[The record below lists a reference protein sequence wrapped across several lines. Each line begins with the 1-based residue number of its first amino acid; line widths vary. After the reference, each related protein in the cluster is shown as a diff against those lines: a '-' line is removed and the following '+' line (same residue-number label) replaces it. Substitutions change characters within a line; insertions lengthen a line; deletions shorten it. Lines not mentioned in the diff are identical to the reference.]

1 MSVLEQFS
9 YILSLTYKGTTTK
22 EVIDA
27 EKTLSAEY
35 CNPNFIEL
43 IFQLLST
50 TQDESLL
57 KAGIIQ
63 IRFFLENNKDKIN
76 EQILVYVIQ
85 NLINL
90 PPKLLPVFEIIS
102 SVFVEFIIELKQ
114 QSQFLQTIF
123 SLLNSSNPV
132 FGFIILYDL
141 LDQNTFEMTLPNYE
155 GVYDEF
161 FSQELKCIKTCQE
174 NEIVLYTLCHYYAR
188 AFNIYANSLL
198 LKSVEQFHPCIE
210 LSLQVFDNAIN
221 SNSTYFDVTNDFLE
235 IILTF
240 LHSKSENFTFAAL
253 LLEKSMN
260 FMQNSPSYYCVTTF
274 FKVLNYMSLRNNIF
288 EQISGYLS
296 QIIQM
301 LIKFAFEIFD
311 DEKLYFENDPR
322 MFIDTV
328 LSDNEEDETPR
339 SLAKEILT
347 RIAMHQKELFNSL
360 LEIVMQSLDKNND
373 SWNIFSIILFFS
385 SCSMLYIEKNDEITN
400 FYGKIYDYL
409 WSNDFI
415 LVAASLLFISNFP
428 IMHFDSIHNFFERII
443 AILSFCNVPE
453 ILYYLSGCAAGHILI
468 CDSIDKSSID
478 TQLIEPAIQHFFVCC
493 ERLPTKK
500 IEVGFANVVRFFHD
514 KLGDG
519 LPFCL
524 YKITELFMQY
534 TDITEEDLYDEF
546 YRSSAESFSRALER
560 LCPFI
565 ETINPA
571 LFNEILTRIE
581 YMIRN
586 MDDLYSDSL
595 DFLNDELLP
604 ILEGIVLHEQTI
616 VPKVILIPNLL
627 SSLMENNPYP
637 IVELVS
643 KILKIFS
650 FRFSPHITPKGLQ
663 KMLISPILDIID
675 TIIEHFN
682 IDARFAEKDSGP
694 DHHDDFQGLITL
706 LEILFLLIQIDE
718 CVKTHILGIMIPFV
732 YQNIH
737 HFETGSIIAVLAH
750 QDPTILFDDLLFM
763 RWTTSAQNKVYLS
776 SVESILKSTE
786 KPKFEF
792 FIPKMIYYAFVSLFE
807 ILSEGYVSDEN
818 DEFFN
823 MDSIKNF
830 FTPDSLVNYTNPYLI
845 EQFLIYHN
853 KLPNN
858 KQEDL
863 NDFDFK
869 GEEAT

>member
-1 MSVLEQFS
+1 MTFEFYFFFFSFRVEIIRPHYNHKENLRIITCPQLIPKNDPPKNLTLYLAGHVKNLSSVKMAQNPPIMWAQDHEHVFVTIKLHD
-9 YILSLTYKGTTTK
+9 
-22 EVIDA
+22 VID
-27 EKTLSAEY
+27 EEIKFHSNGFYFKGKTKK
-35 CNPNFIEL
+35 P
-43 IFQLLST
+43 
-50 TQDESLL
+50 
-57 KAGIIQ
+57 
-63 IRFFLENNKDKIN
+63 
-76 EQILVYVIQ
+76 EQ
-85 NLINL
+85 
-90 PPKLLPVFEIIS
+90 
-102 SVFVEFIIELKQ
+102 
-114 QSQFLQTIF
+114 T
-123 SLLNSSNPV
+123 
-132 FGFIILYDL
+132 
-141 LDQNTFEMTLPNYE
+141 YE
-155 GVYDEF
+155 
-161 FSQELKCIKTCQE
+161 
-174 NEIVLYTLCHYYAR
+174 
-188 AFNIYANSLL
+188 
-198 LKSVEQFHPCIE
+198 
-210 LSLQVFDNAIN
+210 
-221 SNSTYFDVTNDFLE
+221 
-235 IILTF
+235 
-240 LHSKSENFTFAAL
+240 
-253 LLEKSMN
+253 
-260 FMQNSPSYYCVTTF
+260 TTF
-274 FKVLNYMSLRNNIF
+274 
-288 EQISGYLS
+288 
-296 QIIQM
+296 
-301 LIKFAFEIFD
+301 
-311 DEKLYFENDPR
+311 
-322 MFIDTV
+322 T
-328 LSDNEEDETPR
+328 
-339 SLAKEILT
+339 
-347 RIAMHQKELFNSL
+347 
-360 LEIVMQSLDKNND
+360 
-373 SWNIFSIILFFS
+373 
-385 SCSMLYIEKNDEITN
+385 
-400 FYGKIYDYL
+400 
-409 WSNDFI
+409 
-415 LVAASLLFISNFP
+415 
-428 IMHFDSIHNFFERII
+428 
-443 AILSFCNVPE
+443 
-453 ILYYLSGCAAGHILI
+453 
-468 CDSIDKSSID
+468 
-478 TQLIEPAIQHFFVCC
+478 
-493 ERLPTKK
+493 
-500 IEVGFANVVRFFHD
+500 
-514 KLGDG
+514 
-519 LPFCL
+519 
-524 YKITELFMQY
+524 
-534 TDITEEDLYDEF
+534 
-546 YRSSAESFSRALER
+546 
-560 LCPFI
+560 
-565 ETINPA
+565 

-718 CVKTHILGIMIPFV
+718 CVKTHILGRMIPFV